1 MDNLKEILFRNG
13 FTFKKAFGQ
22 NFISDGN
29 LLKSIVASAEI
40 GKDDTVL
47 EIGPGA
53 GTLTR
58 ELAAAAGR
66 VIAYEIDLRLAPVLE
81 ETLRGLNNVKVIFGD
96 VMKKDVAD
104 LEAEISSHY
113 KVVANL
119 PYYITTPVL
128 MRFIEQAASVTNLV
142 IMVQEEVAERIA
154 ASPSTPEYG
163 SITAAVNLVGD
174 AKIIKRVPRTAF
186 TPAPNVDSAVV
197 KIDINRNKYDV
208 KDRAIYREMLRAA
221 FGNRRKTLANNL
233 IKTFNLPRAAAERLL
248 SDCGVPLNARGETL
262 GSETFVKLANAYSGM
277 KNG

>member
-1 MDNLKEILFRNG
+1 MENLKEILIRNG

-29 LLKSIVASAEI
+29 LLKSIVAAADIS
-40 GKDDTVL
+40 KDDTVL

-66 VIAYEIDLRLAPVLE
+66 VIAYEIDTRLAPVLE
-81 ETLRGLNNVKVIFGD
+81 ETLRGLNNAEVVFGD
-96 VMKKDVAD
+96 VMKKDIAE
-104 LEAEISSHY
+104 LETEINAPY

-128 MRFIEQAASVTNLV
+128 MRFIEQSAAATGLV
-142 IMVQEEVAERIA
+142 IMVQEEVAERLA
-154 ASPSTPEYG
+154 ATPATPEYG
-163 SITAAVNLVGD
+163 SITAAVNLVGY

-186 TPAPNVDSAVV
+186 TPVPNVDSAVV
-197 KIDINRNKYDV
+197 RIDINRNKYDV
-208 KDRAIYREMLRAA
+208 KDRAVYREMLRAA

-233 IKTFNLPRAAAERLL
+233 IKTFNLSRAAAEGLL
-248 SDCGVPLNARGETL
+248 ADCGVPVNARGEAL
-262 GSETFVKLANAYSGM
+262 GAETFVKLANAYSVM